1 MVYYRLFEL
10 FDNIILGYVCN
21 EIIFDLV
28 MGIFELVLID
38 VIDGGV
44 MSIRERCV
52 FDELDG

>member
-44 MSIRERCV
+44 MSIRECCV